1 MSKHLHPVAGGLAL
15 VLIAGFWLATVL
27 SELSGRVP
35 FIVAV
40 KTAIPWGL
48 LLLVPA
54 LAAVGGSGLA
64 LSKGRRGGL
73 IGAKLARMPWIAANG
88 ILVLIPSALFLAW
101 KAGHGR
107 LDAAFYAV
115 QVLELAAGALNV
127 TLLARNMRDGLRM
140 TGRLRRG

>member
-1 MSKHLHPVAGGLAL
+1 MVGKSAL
-15 VLIAGFWLATVL
+15 ILIAGFWLATIL

-64 LSKGRRGGL
+64 LSQGRRDGL
-73 IGAKLARMPWIAANG
+73 TGIKLARMPWIAANG
-88 ILVLIPSALFLAW
+88 ILVPIPSALFLAW
-101 KAGHGR
+101 KAGHCR
-107 LDAAFYAV
+107 LDAAFHAV
-115 QVLELAAGALNV
+115 QVLELTAGALNV
-127 TLLARNMRDGLRM
+127 TPLARNMRDGLRM